1 MVSKR
6 YELRQA
12 TASYLNKYAV
22 YYKVMQELPVD
33 VTLLGELQYDSFR
46 FPSHG
51 GLHWHRAD
59 IVFPQIKLAVMVRN
73 LLTKFSKASA
83 DVFVEEYE
91 VNRVCAKANGYKYLA
106 VVIDDL
112 DYREQLARFIDV
124 SEINFIMFN
133 ELSETVKE
141 LEEAT
146 LA

>member
-12 TASYLNKYAV
+12 TVSYLKQYEV
-22 YYKVMQELPVD
+22 YCKVMQELPVD
-33 VTLLGELQYDSFR
+33 VTLLGELQYDTFR

-59 IVFPQIKLAVMVRN
+59 IVFPQVKLAVMVRN
-73 LLTKFSKASA
+73 LLTRFSQASA
-83 DVFVEEYE
+83 DVFSEEYE
-91 VNRVCAKANGYKYLA
+91 VSKVVAKANGYKYLA

-112 DYREQLARFIDV
+112 DYKEQLARFIDI
-124 SEINFIMFN
+124 SEINFVLFN
-133 ELSETVKE
+133 ELSETVKQ

-146 LA
+146 P

>member
-12 TASYLNKYAV
+12 TVSYLRQYEV
-22 YYKVMQELPVD
+22 YCKVMQELPVD
-33 VTLLGELQYDSFR
+33 VTLLGELQYDTFR

-59 IVFPQIKLAVMVRN
+59 IVFPQVKLAVMVRN
-73 LLTKFSKASA
+73 LLTRFSQASA
-83 DVFVEEYE
+83 GVFSEEYE
-91 VNRVCAKANGYKYLA
+91 VSKVVAKANGYKYLA

-112 DYREQLARFIDV
+112 DYKEQLARFIDV
-124 SEINFIMFN
+124 SEINFVLFN
-133 ELSETVKE
+133 ELSETVKQ

-146 LA
+146 

>member
-12 TASYLNKYAV
+12 TVSYLKQYAV
-22 YYKVMQELPVD
+22 YCKVMQELPID
-33 VTLLGELQYDSFR
+33 VTLLGELQYDTFR

-59 IVFPQIKLAVMVRN
+59 IVFPQVKLAVMVRN
-73 LLTKFSKASA
+73 LLTRFSQASA
-83 DVFVEEYE
+83 DVFSEEYE
-91 VNRVCAKANGYKYLA
+91 VSKVVAKANGYKYLA

-124 SEINFIMFN
+124 SEINFVLFN
-133 ELSETVKE
+133 ELSETVKQ
-141 LEEAT
+141 LEEVPF
-146 LA
+146 

>member
-12 TASYLNKYAV
+12 TVSYLEQYEV
-22 YYKVMQELPVD
+22 YCKVMQELPVD
-33 VTLLGELQYDSFR
+33 VTLLGELQYDTFR

-59 IVFPQIKLAVMVRN
+59 IVFPQVKLAVMVRN
-73 LLTKFSKASA
+73 LLTRFSQASA
-83 DVFVEEYE
+83 DVFSEEYE
-91 VNRVCAKANGYKYLA
+91 VSKVVAKANGYKYLA

-112 DYREQLARFIDV
+112 DYKEQLARFIDI
-124 SEINFIMFN
+124 SEINFVLFN
-133 ELSETVKE
+133 ELSETVKQ

-146 LA
+146 

>member
-12 TASYLNKYAV
+12 TVSYLEQYEV
-22 YYKVMQELPVD
+22 YCKVMQELPVD
-33 VTLLGELQYDSFR
+33 VTLLGELQYDTFR

-59 IVFPQIKLAVMVRN
+59 IVFPQVKLAVMVRN
-73 LLTKFSKASA
+73 LLTRFSQASA
-83 DVFVEEYE
+83 DVFSEEYE
-91 VNRVCAKANGYKYLA
+91 VSKVVAKANGYKYLA

-112 DYREQLARFIDV
+112 DYREQLARFIDI
-124 SEINFIMFN
+124 SEINFVLFN
-133 ELSETVKE
+133 ELSETVKQ

-146 LA
+146 P